1 MYAWSISLIIE
12 LKTCA
17 DKDILKTCLTF
28 LSEDPYLRRLLQKLL
43 GDEDDETLT
52 FRTGSVILL
61 QRFIMFLK
69 SRQQIIREQLLQL
82 KDNQQS
88 LSSRQNVGK
97 SRKPKEEP
105 IECVVAFR
113 KNPTNASTVLK
124 FLTDV
129 FMKSEPS
136 VILIPNCIE
145 MNLYFNFTPIGHAR
159 VYGKGEESTNRT
171 IDQSSC

>member
-1 MYAWSISLIIE
+1 M
-12 LKTCA
+12 
-17 DKDILKTCLTF
+17 
-28 LSEDPYLRRLLQKLL
+28 SEDPNLRRLWQKLL

-52 FRTGSVILL
+52 FRAGSVILL

-82 KDNQQS
+82 KDNQQR
-88 LSSRQNVGK
+88 LSSRQTVGK

-105 IECVVAFR
+105 IKCVVAFR
-113 KNPTNASTVLK
+113 KNPTDASTLLK

-136 VILIPNCIE
+136 VILTKLHGNELTSILRSLDMPGF
-145 MNLYFNFTPIGHAR
+145 M
-159 VYGKGEESTNRT
+159 GKGKNRQ
-171 IDQSSC
+171 IELLINHHASGKDWNLL